1 MRIRTLVLL
10 PVVALTLAACGTAIP
25 GGSPLAEPTSPPDAV
40 SAAVS
45 YLAAH
50 LGVAPEQVTV
60 ISAMETNW
68 SDSSLGCP
76 RPGMSYLQVITPGY
90 QIWLEVEG
98 HRYGVHTNQSGSHL
112 VICEE

>member
-1 MRIRTLVLL
+1 MRIRSLVLL
-10 PVVALTLAACGTAIP
+10 PLLTLTLAACATVGTGEGVP
-25 GGSPLAEPTSPPDAV
+25 PQPTSPPDAV

-60 ISAMETNW
+60 VSVTETRW

-76 RPGMSYLQVITPGY
+76 RPGTAYMQVITPGY

-98 HRYGVHTNQSGSHL
+98 RRYGVHTNQSGSSL
-112 VICEE
+112 VICEQ